1 MMNDLSNYLADL
13 DSLIMHYSLKLDNPK
28 LTYTSRDIAERT
40 LSHLQNKRNLLVE
53 YPAEQVALKVCWR
66 FCSQVPVTCDM
77 CDHCLQPEDL
87 AWNESEDDIS

>member
-1 MMNDLSNYLADL
+1 MNYLSDYIADL

-28 LTYTSRDIAERT
+28 LTHTSRNIAERT
-40 LSHLQNKRNLLVE
+40 LSFLQNKRTCLE
-53 YPAEQVALKVCWR
+53 GIKDPEEFALKVCWR
-66 FCSQVPVTCDM
+66 FCTQVPVTCDR